1 MGHFSILSHQGRH
14 AILGKISIDSTI
26 LERERTKKVFVFLHN
41 PAVGRGF
48 SKKFHKPWQGPFKF
62 VDMQGPY
69 VYRIADCANPK
80 RQKVMHFNR
89 LKPAPKRLKHHHLR
103 REQNVM
109 EDTPPDPIQL
119 VITMKIFY
127 LPLYQWNLRIDDLN
141 PRIDSLSLG
150 QLQMFQGQDVQPES
164 GMVEPMDMGHS
175 ADSSELISQIQTV
188 RMSLRP
194 PSRFTGGTDLIL
206 WLKRFELVISQQG
219 LVDSSDDAAVT
230 RCLRAQYAPEGN
242 HLEWQAKFQR
252 RGQKADENLVTYVGE
267 LRILADKAY
276 PGWSND
282 QRLQLVRDQFVQGAA
297 QKTLSSERGH
307 GSSSLASS
315 SIEDAVAENGIAT
328 MSVQQLRKQAQD
340 SERIVQDLRKQ
351 IQELNGRLS
360 GKEKPTV
367 ADQPPQSSAFSRQQG
382 SAAITCW
389 NCREQGHVRRNCP
402 HKRNGRKKG
411 PWQISAVSQN
421 AGRCTSNSSA
431 LLVEPVWRFT
441 DQHGL
446 MVAHSVISDAAAT
459 HTMVQVLNPGFAPVT
474 VYKDEIMFQDV
485 IALDDSDLGRTRL
498 TSHQINTGDTQ
509 PVRQQARRLPFHQQQ
524 EVRGLLDDMLSQGI
538 IEPSCGPWASSI
550 VLAKKKDGTTRFCV
564 DFRHLNDCTR
574 KDAQPLPRI
583 DDTLDALGGAQYFS
597 TLDLASGYWQVEVD
611 SRDREKTAFVTPFG
625 QFQFRV
631 MPFDLCNAPATFQ
644 RLMERVLAG
653 LHWMTCLVYLDDI
666 IIFSRSV
673 KTHVEQLKEVLE
685 RLKIAGLKIRTKKC
699 HLLQTSVQYLGHV
712 ISAEG
717 IRTDPQKVACV
728 SNWPVP
734 RSSKE
739 LQSFLGLASYYR
751 RFVKV
756 IAHIAS
762 PLHALTEK
770 GREWVWSKECND
782 AFFDLKKRLVSSPI
796 LTLPDFSLPFV
807 LDTDASGD
815 GLGAVLAQN
824 VDGVERVV
832 AYASRALSR
841 TEKKYCATRQ
851 EMLALCGLEEKEEER
866 EEANSCDAVSHL
878 MLPTWTEEEIK
889 SFQSADPDI
898 HWLETDATP
907 RGCPKDASWRLASL
921 KSPSHKARA
930 PMEISQTLRPMQ
942 RVAMDILGPLPE
954 TLRDS
959 LHTDQGRNFE
969 AKVLKEV
976 CQLLGVKK
984 TRTTPYHPQSD
995 GLVESRHVTTGVTPF
1010 ELMYG
1015 HDARL
1020 PEDVLFSIPATAE
1033 DPIQYADVLKNQLQ
1047 LAYKRVNQHMAV
1059 QQGHQKESTA
1069 EEEDEYYD
1077 VIVHSVPP
1085 ADTDRQAT
1093 ILEVPRQHQ
1102 LEHPAPEIE
1111 QPAVVPRVPPPAVEG
1126 APALR
1131 RSNRISRPPVRY
1143 GDPVVLPDTLDT
1155 PEIFE

>member
-1 MGHFSILSHQGRH
+1 MYVR
-14 AILGKISIDSTI
+14 
-26 LERERTKKVFVFLHN
+26 KVKVDESQWTSELL
-41 PAVGRGF
+41 PLLDD
-48 SKKFHKPWQGPFKF
+48 GPFR
-62 VDMQGPY
+62 V
-69 VYRIADCANPK
+69 V
-80 RQKVMHFNR
+80 
-89 LKPAPKRLKHHHLR
+89 
-103 REQNVM
+103 
-109 EDTPPDPIQL
+109 
-119 VITMKIFY
+119 
-127 LPLYQWNLRIDDLN
+127 
-141 PRIDSLSLG
+141 
-150 QLQMFQGQDVQPES
+150 
-164 GMVEPMDMGHS
+164 
-175 ADSSELISQIQTV
+175 
-188 RMSLRP
+188 
-194 PSRFTGGTDLIL
+194 
-206 WLKRFELVISQQG
+206 SQQG
-219 LVDSSDDAAVT
+219 LVDSGDYAAVT

-267 LRILADKAY
+267 LRVLADKAY

-282 QRLQLVRDQFVQGAA
+282 QRLQLVRDQFVQGLRSSTVQLRLMKEMPETLDEALKLAIQQESVEAA
-297 QKTLSSERGH
+297 QKSERGH
-307 GSSSLASS
+307 GSSSFASS
-315 SIEDAVAENGIAT
+315 SIEDAAAENGIAT

-389 NCREQGHVRRNCP
+389 NCREQGHIWRNCP
-402 HKRNGRKKG
+402 HKRCGRKKA

-431 LLVEPVWRFT
+431 LLVEPVWRFM

-446 MVAHSVISDAAAT
+446 MVAHSIIDAAAT

-474 VYKDEIMFQDV
+474 VYKDEIMGMLKPIQDPADCASVQYPVCKQSTWSVQHSIQQMTDSLAPDVREKVADLLWQFQDV

-538 IEPSCGPWASSI
+538 IEPSCGPWASPI

-564 DFRHLNDCTR
+564 DFRRLNDCTR

-625 QFQFRV
+625 LFQFRV
-631 MPFDLCNAPATFQ
+631 MPFGLCNAPATFQ

-673 KTHVEQLKEVLE
+673 ETHVKQLKEVLE
-685 RLKIAGLKIRTKKC
+685 RLKIAGLKIRPKKC

-734 RSSKE
+734 RTSKE

-751 RFVKV
+751 RFVKDF
-756 IAHIAS
+756 AHIAS

-770 GREWVWSKECND
+770 GRVWVWSKECND

-841 TEKKYCATRQ
+841 TEKKYCATRR
-851 EMLALCGLEEKEEER
+851 EMLALVWAARHFRPYLYGRKFTLRTDHHCLQWLHNFKELEGQVARWLEVLSEYDYTVIHRVGKQHTNADALSRGRCVQCGLEKKEEER

-898 HWLETDATP
+898 HQMVYWLETDATP
-907 RGCPKDASWRLASL
+907 TGCPKDASWKLASL
-921 KSPSHKARA
+921 WVQRRYLTLQHGVLYRCWEDIPGGGTGRHLQLVLPAKLVNGVLEGLHNTLVGGHMGERKTLEKVRARFYWPGQRKEIEQWCRNCNVCLSRKSPSHKARA

-954 TLRDS
+954 TLR
-959 LHTDQGRNFE
+959 DQGRNFE

-995 GLVESRHVTTGVTPF
+995 GLVES
-1010 ELMYG
+1010 
-1015 HDARL
+1015 
-1020 PEDVLFSIPATAE
+1020 
-1033 DPIQYADVLKNQLQ
+1033 
-1047 LAYKRVNQHMAV
+1047 
-1059 QQGHQKESTA
+1059 
-1069 EEEDEYYD
+1069 
-1077 VIVHSVPP
+1077 HS
-1085 ADTDRQAT
+1085 
-1093 ILEVPRQHQ
+1093 
-1102 LEHPAPEIE
+1102 
-1111 QPAVVPRVPPPAVEG
+1111 
-1126 APALR
+1126 
-1131 RSNRISRPPVRY
+1131 
-1143 GDPVVLPDTLDT
+1143 
-1155 PEIFE
+1155 

>member
-1 MGHFSILSHQGRH
+1 M
-14 AILGKISIDSTI
+14 T
-26 LERERTKKVFVFLHN
+26 
-41 PAVGRGF
+41 
-48 SKKFHKPWQGPFKF
+48 
-62 VDMQGPY
+62 
-69 VYRIADCANPK
+69 
-80 RQKVMHFNR
+80 
-89 LKPAPKRLKHHHLR
+89 
-103 REQNVM
+103 
-109 EDTPPDPIQL
+109 
-119 VITMKIFY
+119 
-127 LPLYQWNLRIDDLN
+127 
-141 PRIDSLSLG
+141 DSLAP
-150 QLQMFQGQDVQPES
+150 DV
-164 GMVEPMDMGHS
+164 
-175 ADSSELISQIQTV
+175 
-188 RMSLRP
+188 R
-194 PSRFTGGTDLIL
+194 
-206 WLKRFELVISQQG
+206 
-219 LVDSSDDAAVT
+219 
-230 RCLRAQYAPEGN
+230 
-242 HLEWQAKFQR
+242 
-252 RGQKADENLVTYVGE
+252 
-267 LRILADKAY
+267 
-276 PGWSND
+276 
-282 QRLQLVRDQFVQGAA
+282 
-297 QKTLSSERGH
+297 
-307 GSSSLASS
+307 
-315 SIEDAVAENGIAT
+315 
-328 MSVQQLRKQAQD
+328 
-340 SERIVQDLRKQ
+340 
-351 IQELNGRLS
+351 
-360 GKEKPTV
+360 EKV
-367 ADQPPQSSAFSRQQG
+367 ADLL
-382 SAAITCW
+382 
-389 NCREQGHVRRNCP
+389 
-402 HKRNGRKKG
+402 
-411 PWQISAVSQN
+411 WQ
-421 AGRCTSNSSA
+421 
-431 LLVEPVWRFT
+431 
-441 DQHGL
+441 
-446 MVAHSVISDAAAT
+446 
-459 HTMVQVLNPGFAPVT
+459 
-474 VYKDEIMFQDV
+474 FQDV

-524 EVRGLLDDMLSQGI
+524 EVRGLLDYMLSQGI
-538 IEPSCGPWASSI
+538 IEPSCGPWASPI

-564 DFRHLNDCTR
+564 DFRRLNDCTR

-625 QFQFRV
+625 LFQFRV
-631 MPFDLCNAPATFQ
+631 MPFGLCNAPATFQ

-673 KTHVEQLKEVLE
+673 ETHVKQLKEVLE
-685 RLKIAGLKIRTKKC
+685 RLKIAGLKIRPKKC

-734 RSSKE
+734 RTSKE

-751 RFVKV
+751 RFVKDF
-756 IAHIAS
+756 AHIAS

-841 TEKKYCATRQ
+841 TEKKYCATRR
-851 EMLALCGLEEKEEER
+851 EMLALIITVYNGYIILRSRRVKWLAGKQHTNADALSRGRCVQCGLEKKEEER

-898 HWLETDATP
+898 HQMVYWLETDATP
-907 RGCPKDASWRLASL
+907 TGCPKDASWRLASL
-921 KSPSHKARA
+921 WVQRRYLTLQHGVLYRCWEDIPGGGTGRHLQLVLPAKLVNGVLEGLHNTLVGGHMGERKTLEKVRARFYWPGQRKEIEQWCRNCNVCLSRKSPSHKARA

-954 TLRDS
+954 TLRGNKYILVVGEYFTKWKEAFPLKDTEALTIAKVFVNEFVCRFGVPDS

-995 GLVESRHVTTGVTPF
+995 GLVERFNRTLLDMLSMAVKDDERDWDLLLPTLLFAYRTSRHVTTGVTPF

-1015 HDARL
+1015 RDARL

-1033 DPIQYADVLKNQLQ
+1033 DPIQYADVLKNRLQ

-1059 QQGHQKESTA
+1059 QQGHQKESYDADVRGDPYCINDLVFLHNPAVRRGFSKKLHRPWQGPFKVVKVLGPSIYRIVDCTNPRRRKVVHFNRLKPAPSHSTA

-1102 LEHPAPEIE
+1102 LEHPVPKIE

>member
-1 MGHFSILSHQGRH
+1 M
-14 AILGKISIDSTI
+14 
-26 LERERTKKVFVFLHN
+26 VY
-41 PAVGRGF
+41 AVGRGF

-175 ADSSELISQIQTV
+175 ADSNELIPQIQTV

-267 LRILADKAY
+267 LRVLADKAY

-297 QKTLSSERGH
+297 QKRLSSERGH

-402 HKRNGRKKG
+402 HKRNGHKKG

-441 DQHGL
+441 DQYGL

-474 VYKDEIMFQDV
+474 VYKDEIMRSIQQMTDSLAPDVREKVADLLWQFQDV

-498 TSHQINTGDTQ
+498 TSHQNQHRGYTTSPPAGEEATLSSATG
-509 PVRQQARRLPFHQQQ
+509 
-524 EVRGLLDDMLSQGI
+524 
-538 IEPSCGPWASSI
+538 
-550 VLAKKKDGTTRFCV
+550 K
-564 DFRHLNDCTR
+564 
-574 KDAQPLPRI
+574 
-583 DDTLDALGGAQYFS
+583 
-597 TLDLASGYWQVEVD
+597 VD

-666 IIFSRSV
+666 IFSRSV

-685 RLKIAGLKIRTKKC
+685 CLKIAGLKIRPKKC

-751 RFVKV
+751 RFVKD

-921 KSPSHKARA
+921 WVQRRYLTLQHGVLYRCWEDIPGGGTGRHLQLVLPANLVNGVLEGLHNTL
-930 PMEISQTLRPMQ
+930 EISISQGKSSNGNQSNTATHAEGCYGHPWPAPRNPQ
-942 RVAMDILGPLPE
+942 RFGVP
-954 TLRDS
+954 DS

-1020 PEDVLFSIPATAE
+1020 PEDVLFSTPATAE

>member
-1 MGHFSILSHQGRH
+1 M
-14 AILGKISIDSTI
+14 
-26 LERERTKKVFVFLHN
+26 
-41 PAVGRGF
+41 
-48 SKKFHKPWQGPFKF
+48 
-62 VDMQGPY
+62 
-69 VYRIADCANPK
+69 
-80 RQKVMHFNR
+80 
-89 LKPAPKRLKHHHLR
+89 
-103 REQNVM
+103 
-109 EDTPPDPIQL
+109 
-119 VITMKIFY
+119 
-127 LPLYQWNLRIDDLN
+127 
-141 PRIDSLSLG
+141 
-150 QLQMFQGQDVQPES
+150 
-164 GMVEPMDMGHS
+164 
-175 ADSSELISQIQTV
+175 
-188 RMSLRP
+188 
-194 PSRFTGGTDLIL
+194 
-206 WLKRFELVISQQG
+206 
-219 LVDSSDDAAVT
+219 
-230 RCLRAQYAPEGN
+230 
-242 HLEWQAKFQR
+242 
-252 RGQKADENLVTYVGE
+252 
-267 LRILADKAY
+267 
-276 PGWSND
+276 
-282 QRLQLVRDQFVQGAA
+282 
-297 QKTLSSERGH
+297 
-307 GSSSLASS
+307 
-315 SIEDAVAENGIAT
+315 
-328 MSVQQLRKQAQD
+328 
-340 SERIVQDLRKQ
+340 
-351 IQELNGRLS
+351 
-360 GKEKPTV
+360 
-367 ADQPPQSSAFSRQQG
+367 
-382 SAAITCW
+382 
-389 NCREQGHVRRNCP
+389 
-402 HKRNGRKKG
+402 
-411 PWQISAVSQN
+411 
-421 AGRCTSNSSA
+421 
-431 LLVEPVWRFT
+431 

-446 MVAHSVISDAAAT
+446 MVAHSIIDAAAT

-474 VYKDEIMFQDV
+474 VYKDEIMGMLKPIQDPADCASVQYPVCKQSTWSVQHSIQQMTDSLAPDVREKVADLLWQFQDV

-509 PVRQQARRLPFHQQQ
+509 PVRQQATRLPFHQQQ

-538 IEPSCGPWASSI
+538 IEPSCGPWASPI

-564 DFRHLNDCTR
+564 DFRRLNDCTR

-625 QFQFRV
+625 LFQFRV
-631 MPFDLCNAPATFQ
+631 MPFGLCNAPATFQ

-673 KTHVEQLKEVLE
+673 ETHVKQLKEVLE
-685 RLKIAGLKIRTKKC
+685 RLKIAGLKIRPKKC

-717 IRTDPQKVACV
+717 IRTDPQKVAYVCF
-728 SNWPVP
+728 
-734 RSSKE
+734 
-739 LQSFLGLASYYR
+739 QLASTENFER
-751 RFVKV
+751 APKFSWTRFVLQTFCERLCSYSKPF
-756 IAHIAS
+756 ACFD
-762 PLHALTEK
+762 
-770 GREWVWSKECND
+770 RE
-782 AFFDLKKRLVSSPI
+782 
-796 LTLPDFSLPFV
+796 SLPFV

-841 TEKKYCATRQ
+841 TEKKYCATRR
-851 EMLALCGLEEKEEER
+851 EMLALVWAARHFRPYLYGRKFTLRTDHHCLQWLHNFKEPEGQVARWLEVLSEYDYTVIHRVGKQHTNADALSRGRCVQCGLEKKEEER

-898 HWLETDATP
+898 HQMVYWLETDATP
-907 RGCPKDASWRLASL
+907 TGCPRMLHGGLHPWGGTGRHLQLVLPAKLVNGVLEGLHNTLVGGHMGERKT

-954 TLRDS
+954 TLRGNKYILVVGEYFTKWKEAFPLKDTEALTIAKVFVNEFVCRFGVPDS

-995 GLVESRHVTTGVTPF
+995 GLVERFNRTLLDMLSMAVKDDERDWDLLLPTLLFAYRTSRHVTTGVTPF

-1015 HDARL
+1015 CDARL

-1033 DPIQYADVLKNQLQ
+1033 DPIQYADVLKNRLQ

-1059 QQGHQKESTA
+1059 QQGHQKESYDADVRGDPYCINDLVFLHNPAVRRGFSKKLHRPWQGPFKVVKVLGPSIYRIVDCTNPRRRKVVHFNRLKPAPSHSTA

-1102 LEHPAPEIE
+1102 LEHPVPKIE

-1143 GDPVVLPDTLDT
+1143 GDPMVLPDTLDT

>member
-1 MGHFSILSHQGRH
+1 MYVR
-14 AILGKISIDSTI
+14 
-26 LERERTKKVFVFLHN
+26 KVKVDESQWTSELL
-41 PAVGRGF
+41 PLLDD
-48 SKKFHKPWQGPFKF
+48 GPFR
-62 VDMQGPY
+62 V
-69 VYRIADCANPK
+69 V
-80 RQKVMHFNR
+80 
-89 LKPAPKRLKHHHLR
+89 
-103 REQNVM
+103 
-109 EDTPPDPIQL
+109 
-119 VITMKIFY
+119 
-127 LPLYQWNLRIDDLN
+127 
-141 PRIDSLSLG
+141 
-150 QLQMFQGQDVQPES
+150 
-164 GMVEPMDMGHS
+164 
-175 ADSSELISQIQTV
+175 
-188 RMSLRP
+188 
-194 PSRFTGGTDLIL
+194 
-206 WLKRFELVISQQG
+206 SQQG
-219 LVDSSDDAAVT
+219 LVDSGDYAAVT

-267 LRILADKAY
+267 LRVLADKAY

-282 QRLQLVRDQFVQGAA
+282 QRLQLVRDQFVQGLRSSTVQLRLMKEMPETLDEALKLAIQQESVEAA
-297 QKTLSSERGH
+297 QKRLSSERGH
-307 GSSSLASS
+307 GSSSFASS
-315 SIEDAVAENGIAT
+315 SIEDAAAENGIAT
-328 MSVQQLRKQAQD
+328 MSVQQLRKQARD

-389 NCREQGHVRRNCP
+389 NCREQGHIRRNCP
-402 HKRNGRKKG
+402 HKRSGRKKA

-431 LLVEPVWRFT
+431 LLVEPVWRFM

-446 MVAHSVISDAAAT
+446 MVAHSIIDAAAT

-474 VYKDEIMFQDV
+474 VYKDEIMGMLKPIQDPADCASVQYPVCKQSTWSVQHSIQQMTDSLAPDVREKVADLLWQFQDV

-538 IEPSCGPWASSI
+538 IEPSCGPWASPI

-564 DFRHLNDCTR
+564 DFRRLNDCTR

-625 QFQFRV
+625 LFQFRV
-631 MPFDLCNAPATFQ
+631 MPFGLCNAPATFQ

-673 KTHVEQLKEVLE
+673 ETHVKQLKEVLE
-685 RLKIAGLKIRTKKC
+685 RLKIAGLKIRPKKC

-734 RSSKE
+734 RTSKE

-751 RFVKV
+751 RFVKDF
-756 IAHIAS
+756 AHIAS

-841 TEKKYCATRQ
+841 TEKKYCATRR
-851 EMLALCGLEEKEEER
+851 EMLALVWAARHFRPYLYGRKFTLRTDHHCLQWLHNFKEPEGQVARWLEVLSEYDYTVIHRVGKQHTNADALSRGRCVQCGLEEKEEER

-898 HWLETDATP
+898 HQMVYWLETDATP
-907 RGCPKDASWRLASL
+907 TGCPKDASWRLASL
-921 KSPSHKARA
+921 WVQRRYLTLQHGVLYRCWEDIPGGGTGRHLQLVLPAKLVNGVLEGLHNTLVGGHMGERKTLEKVRARFYWPGQRKEIEQWCRNCNVCLSRKSPSHKARA

-954 TLRDS
+954 TLR
-959 LHTDQGRNFE
+959 DQGRNFE

-995 GLVESRHVTTGVTPF
+995 GLVES
-1010 ELMYG
+1010 
-1015 HDARL
+1015 
-1020 PEDVLFSIPATAE
+1020 
-1033 DPIQYADVLKNQLQ
+1033 
-1047 LAYKRVNQHMAV
+1047 
-1059 QQGHQKESTA
+1059 
-1069 EEEDEYYD
+1069 
-1077 VIVHSVPP
+1077 HS
-1085 ADTDRQAT
+1085 
-1093 ILEVPRQHQ
+1093 
-1102 LEHPAPEIE
+1102 
-1111 QPAVVPRVPPPAVEG
+1111 
-1126 APALR
+1126 
-1131 RSNRISRPPVRY
+1131 
-1143 GDPVVLPDTLDT
+1143 
-1155 PEIFE
+1155 